1 VCLDQVCAEDLL
13 QPVHST
19 LCYGR
24 QCSCIVMST
33 CKLISKLGR
42 STSKTLKT
50 VAVHYR
56 KLAWNTMCQ
65 SRSNIHLECLGS
77 EARTFQKRNGWWFQA
92 VLLQNNLR
100 QLRQSSQTRVFT
112 STCSNNYSGMVPK
125 NWAHIKPAFSMYPSI
140 WETNFDRSQPATEP
154 IASSVPSASAV
165 EAAKS
170 AATDFLRRSQLNHKK
185 KPGSIYGWG
194 VWKQYRQ
201 WPKKWWKMCQPL
213 VDIDL
218 DIVRWWPVVS
228 WLNASQCFFLIFPS
242 YHMIWR
248 VLKMRDPHGFQY

>member
-1 VCLDQVCAEDLL
+1 M
-13 QPVHST
+13 P
-19 LCYGR
+19 
-24 QCSCIVMST
+24 T
-33 CKLISKLGR
+33 CKLISKLGS
-42 STSKTLKT
+42 STSKTLNT

-65 SRSNIHLECLGS
+65 SISNIHLECLGS
-77 EARTFQKRNGWWFQA
+77 EARTFQKRKQERDVQQEILKAISSRVGGFKLSYCRTIFASWDNLPKQKFSLQHVQTTTRVWFQKIGHTYN
-92 VLLQNNLR
+92 LLLVC
-100 QLRQSSQTRVFT
+100 THPF
-112 STCSNNYSGMVPK
+112 
-125 NWAHIKPAFSMYPSI
+125 
-140 WETNFDRSQPATEP
+140 WETNFDQSQPATEP
-154 IASSVPSASAV
+154 IASNVPSASAV

-185 KPGSIYGWG
+185 KPRSIYGWG

-218 DIVRWWPVVS
+218 DIVCWWPVVS
-228 WLNASQCFFLIFPS
+228 WLNASQCFFYIFPS

-248 VLKMRDPHGFQY
+248 VLKMRDPNGFNTKPYPSQI